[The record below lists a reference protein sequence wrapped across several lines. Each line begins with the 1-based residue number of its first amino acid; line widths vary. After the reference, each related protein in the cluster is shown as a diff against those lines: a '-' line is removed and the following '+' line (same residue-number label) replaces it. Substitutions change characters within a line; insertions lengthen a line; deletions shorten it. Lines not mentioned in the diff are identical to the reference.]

1 MGFPPP
7 NCAQCREMPKLCA
20 MKKFFELCVRQKKFS
35 DFGGVRKFLGF
46 AGGKN

>member
-20 MKKFFELCVRQKKFS
+20 MKKFFELCAKKIS
-35 DFGGVRKFLGF
+35 DFSGVRKFLDF

>member
-1 MGFPPP
+1 MGFPS

-20 MKKFFELCVRQKKFS
+20 MKKFFEWRVWQKFS
-35 DFGGVRKFLGF
+35 DFGEVRKFLDF

>member
-7 NCAQCREMPKLCA
+7 NCAQCREMPKLSA
-20 MKKFFELCVRQKKFS
+20 MKKFFRAMRAAKKIS
-35 DFGGVRKFLGF
+35 DFGEVRKFLDL